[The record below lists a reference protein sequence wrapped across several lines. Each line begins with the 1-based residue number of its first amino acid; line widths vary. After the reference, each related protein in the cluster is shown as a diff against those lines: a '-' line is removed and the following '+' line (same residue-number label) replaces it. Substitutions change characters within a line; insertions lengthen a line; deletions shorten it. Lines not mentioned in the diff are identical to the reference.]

1 MKIVIAIDSFK
12 GSLTTLQSGEA
23 VREGVKRVYPDAEV
37 VISPIADG
45 GEGTLDALMS
55 SVEGEIVSIEVTSP
69 TGGKIN
75 ARYGILKDKTAIVEI
90 AEAAGLTLV
99 EADKRNPMYT
109 TTRGVGEIICDA
121 VKRGCRNFVVGLGG
135 SATNDGGVGMLSA
148 LGFEF
153 LDKNGRPVSDGAA
166 GLRDLAEI
174 KNEKVLPELSGCR
187 FTLACDVDN
196 PLCGEKGAT
205 YVFSPQKGA
214 RTEDLAKM
222 DGWLSS
228 YADIT
233 KGIYPASDKN
243 ARGMGAAG
251 GLGFAFST
259 FLGSEMKSGIELV
272 TELTGLEGEISTAD
286 IIVTGEG
293 RLDLQTAMGKA
304 PVGVA
309 RLGKKY
315 NKTVIAFSGCVT
327 PDAEVLSEHGID
339 AYFPILR
346 TVTTLEEALKTEN
359 AKNNL
364 RDTAV
369 QVFRL
374 IKEMRKDI

>member
-1 MKIVIAIDSFK
+1 MKTVIAIDSFK
-12 GSLTTLQSGEA
+12 GSLTTLQAGEA
-23 VREGVKRVYPDAEV
+23 VSEGIKKVYPDAQI

-45 GEGTLDALMS
+45 GEGTLDAVMS
-55 SVEGEIVSIEVTSP
+55 AVDGEIAFVEATSP
-69 TGGKIN
+69 TGERIK

-99 EADKRNPMYT
+99 KADKRNPMYT
-109 TTRGVGEIICDA
+109 TTRGVGEIIRDA
-121 VKRGCRNFVVGLGG
+121 VKKGCRNFVVGLGG

-153 LDKNGRPVSDGAA
+153 LDKDANPIPDGAI
-166 GLRDLAEI
+166 GLSRLAEI
-174 KNEKVLPELSGCR
+174 KNNNILPELLECT
-187 FTLACDVDN
+187 FTLASDVEN

-214 RTEDLAKM
+214 LPEDLAKM
-222 DGWLSS
+222 DSLLEG
-228 YADIT
+228 YADMT
-233 KGIYPASDKN
+233 RALYPKSDKN

-251 GLGFAFST
+251 GLGFAFAS
-259 FLGSEMKSGIELV
+259 FLGAEMKSGIKLV
-272 TELTGLEGEISTAD
+272 TELTGLENEIKTAD

-293 RLDLQTAMGKA
+293 RLDSQTAMGKA

-309 RLGKKY
+309 ETGKKY

-327 PDAEVLSEHGID
+327 PDAEVLSNYGID

-346 TVTTLEEALKTEN
+346 TPVTLDEALKCEN
-359 AKNNL
+359 AFNNL
-364 RDTAV
+364 RDSAV

-374 IKEMRKDI
+374 IKELRKDL